1 VSETPVAEVGSC
13 KDPLSD
19 AVPSRPCD
27 RRAASWAADRLAIE
41 RSTQWISPAGPR
53 PRWRGKLFGLLLR
66 VFGLCMR
73 LVRLYQRGRSNALTP
88 QLVKLD
94 LAFAG
99 LPAAFDGYRI
109 LHITDTHLDALPQ
122 LAAIAGNMLAG
133 LEVDL
138 LALTGD
144 VLADPKASPNL
155 ATAPLAKV
163 LAGLLVRD
171 RRLAVLGNHDPAHMV
186 DALEE
191 LGFEVL
197 LNQSI
202 TLTRPGERIGITGLD
217 DVHCFY
223 TDAARAAL
231 FEEHDGFRIALVHS
245 PEIADHAAEAG
256 IALYLCGHTHGGQIC
271 LPSGRALLTRL
282 TRCRH
287 AASGI
292 WRDGAMTGY
301 TSRGLGAS
309 WPPLRYNCPGEL
321 TLITLHCGPKS
332 REQRTD

>member
-1 VSETPVAEVGSC
+1 MLV
-13 KDPLSD
+13 
-19 AVPSRPCD
+19 R
-27 RRAASWAADRLAIE
+27 I
-41 RSTQWISPAGPR
+41 
-53 PRWRGKLFGLLLR
+53 FG
-66 VFGLCMR
+66 VCMR
-73 LVRLYQRGRSNALTP
+73 LLGLYKRGRRNALMP
-88 QLVKLD
+88 QFVELD
-94 LAFAG
+94 LTFAS

-109 LHITDTHLDALPQ
+109 LHVTDTHLDALPE
-122 LAAIAGNMLAG
+122 LAAVAARMIAG

-144 VLADPKASPNL
+144 VLANPKAPPQMA
-155 ATAPLAKV
+155 ATPLV
-163 LAGLLVRD
+163 DLLAGLVVRD
-171 RRLAVLGNHDPAHMV
+171 HRLAVLGNHDPAIV
-186 DALEE
+186 ADTLEE
-191 LGFEVL
+191 IGFEVL

-202 TLTRPGERIGITGLD
+202 SLARQGECIVITGLD

-223 TDAARAAL
+223 TDAARTAL
-231 FEEHDGFRIALVHS
+231 FDRGGEFRIALVHS

-271 LPSGRALLTRL
+271 LPGGRALLTRL

-292 WRDGAMTGY
+292 WRHGSMAGY

-321 TLITLHCGPKS
+321 TLITLRCARG
-332 REQRTD
+332 